1 MDLFS
6 LFQAQIPTTSNKLL
20 IAFSGGLD
28 STALLSLVKKLSKK
42 RLHLSLRAIHIHHGL
57 SPNADTWTAHC
68 QQLCEQF
75 AIPLII
81 EKVKV
86 EMHDGIEAGAREARY
101 QAISTHIQPDEYL
114 VTAHHLNDQTE
125 TFFLAL
131 KRGAGLQG
139 LGAMQKESQLFGM
152 PILRP
157 LLSFSRS
164 ELENYVQQENL
175 SWVEDESNQDNHYD
189 RNFLRNQILP
199 ELRQRW
205 GHFDHAVQRAAQH
218 CFEQQQLINE
228 LLQTCFKQHIIED
241 QKQFSLLNFLDYS
254 SQKQTALLRM
264 WLAKNQIAM
273 PTQVQLMHI
282 IDDVIKAKAD
292 AAPQFQLGEH
302 IIRRYQQCLYLTEK
316 FADLSQTCL
325 DMQLN
330 QQITLPDNLGTICAA
345 HNARGI
351 LVHWNDKQVQ
361 LADTQEPIQIRFAYT
376 GKVKRQHNRPAET
389 MKKIWQELGVPPW
402 QRNRIPLIFYGETLQ
417 SAVGFFRVF
426 HEKMEV

>member
-6 LFQAQIPTTSNKLL
+6 LFQAKIPTTASKLL

-28 STALLSLVKKLSKK
+28 STALLSLVKKLSEK
-42 RLHLSLRAIHIHHGL
+42 RPHLSLRAIHIHHGL
-57 SPNADTWTAHC
+57 SPNADAWTAHC

-75 AIPLII
+75 EIPLII

-101 QAISTHIQPDEYL
+101 QAILKHIQTDEYL

-152 PILRP
+152 SILRP
-157 LLSFSRS
+157 LLSFTRN
-164 ELENYVQQENL
+164 ELEDYIQQENL

-205 GHFDHAVQRAAQH
+205 VHFDHAVQRAAQH

-228 LLQTCFKQHIIED
+228 LLQTCFEQHILEN
-241 QKQFSLLNFLDYS
+241 QKQFSLLNFLGYS

-273 PTQVQLMHI
+273 PTQIQLTHI
-282 IDDVIKAKAD
+282 IDDVIKAKVD
-292 AAPQFQLGEH
+292 ATPQFQLGEH
-302 IIRRYQQCLYLTEK
+302 IIRRYQQRLYLTEK
-316 FADLSQTCL
+316 FVDLSRACIDL
-325 DMQLN
+325 PLN
-330 QQITLPDNLGTICAA
+330 QQIDLPDNLGMLYAER
-345 HNARGI
+345 NAQGI

-361 LADTQEPIQIRFAYT
+361 LADTQEPIQIRFTYT
-376 GKVKRQHNRPAET
+376 GKVKRQHNRPAEY
-389 MKKIWQELGVPPW
+389 MKKIWQELSVPPW
-402 QRNRIPLIFYGETLQ
+402 QRNRIPLIFYGEALQ

-426 HEKMEV
+426 QNLEK

>member
-1 MDLFS
+1 MNLFS
-6 LFQAQIPTTSNKLL
+6 LFQTQIPTTANKLL

-28 STALLSLVKKLSKK
+28 STALLSLVKKLSEK
-42 RLHLSLRAIHIHHGL
+42 RPHLSLRAIHIHHGL
-57 SPNADTWTAHC
+57 SPNADAWTAHC

-75 AIPLII
+75 EIPLII

-101 QAISTHIQPDEYL
+101 QAILKHIQSDEYL

-152 PILRP
+152 SILRP
-157 LLSFSRS
+157 LLSFSRN
-164 ELENYVQQENL
+164 ELEDYVQQENL

-199 ELRQRW
+199 EIRQRW

-228 LLQTCFKQHIIED
+228 LLQDCFEQHILKD
-241 QKQFSLLNFLDYS
+241 QKQFSILNFLDYS

-264 WLAKNQIAM
+264 WLTKNQIAM
-273 PTQVQLMHI
+273 PTQIQLTHI
-282 IDDVIKAKAD
+282 IDDVIKAKTD
-292 AAPQFQLGEH
+292 ATPQFQLGEH
-302 IIRRYQQCLYLTEK
+302 IIRRYQQRLYLTEK
-316 FADLSQTCL
+316 FVDLSRTCIDL
-325 DMQLN
+325 PLN
-330 QQITLPDNLGTICAA
+330 QQIDLPDNLGMLYAER
-345 HNARGI
+345 NAQGI
-351 LVHWNDKQVQ
+351 LVHWNDKPVQ
-361 LADTQEPIQIRFAYT
+361 LADTQEPIQIRFTYT

-402 QRNRIPLIFYGETLQ
+402 QRNRIPLLFYGETLQ

-426 HEKMEV
+426 QRGEK

>member
-6 LFQAQIPTTSNKLL
+6 LFQAQIPTTANKLL
-20 IAFSGGLD
+20 TAFSGGLD
-28 STALLSLVKKLSKK
+28 STALLSLVKKLREK
-42 RLHLSLRAIHIHHGL
+42 RPHLSLRAIHIHHGL
-57 SPNADTWTAHC
+57 SPNADTWTDHC
-68 QQLCEQF
+68 QQLCKQF

-101 QAISTHIQPDEYL
+101 QAILKHIQPDEYL

-157 LLSFSRS
+157 LLSFRRS
-164 ELENYVQQENL
+164 ELEDYIHQENL
-175 SWVEDESNQDNHYD
+175 SWVEDESNQDNYYD

-199 ELRQRW
+199 EICQRW

-228 LLQTCFKQHIIED
+228 LLQPCFEQHLLED
-241 QKQFSLLNFLDYS
+241 QKQFSLVNFLGYS

-282 IDDVIKAKAD
+282 IDDVIKAKIEAS
-292 AAPQFQLGEH
+292 PQFQLGEH
-302 IIRRYQQCLYLTEK
+302 IIRRYQQCLYLTGK
-316 FADLSQTCL
+316 FVDLSRTCIDL
-325 DMQLN
+325 PLN
-330 QQITLPDNLGTICAA
+330 QQIDLPDNLGMLYAER
-345 HNARGI
+345 NAQGI
-351 LVHWNDKQVQ
+351 LVHWNDKPVQ
-361 LADTQEPIQIRFAYT
+361 LADTQEPIQIRFTYT
-376 GKVKRQHNRPAET
+376 GKVKRQHNRPAEA

-426 HEKMEV
+426 QNEEK

>member
-6 LFQAQIPTTSNKLL
+6 LFQAQIPTTANKLL

-28 STALLSLVKKLSKK
+28 STALLSLVKKLSEK
-42 RLHLSLRAIHIHHGL
+42 RPHLSLRAIHIHHGL
-57 SPNADTWTAHC
+57 SPNADTWMDHC
-68 QQLCEQF
+68 QQLCKQF
-75 AIPLII
+75 DIPLII

-86 EMHDGIEAGAREARY
+86 EMHDGIEAGARKARY

-152 PILRP
+152 SILRP
-157 LLSFSRS
+157 LLSFTRN
-164 ELENYVQQENL
+164 ELEDYIQQENL

-199 ELRQRW
+199 KLRQRW

-218 CFEQQQLINE
+218 CFEQHQLINE
-228 LLQTCFKQHIIED
+228 LLQDCFEQHILED
-241 QKQFSLLNFLDYS
+241 QKQFLLLNFLDYS
-254 SQKQTALLRM
+254 LQKQTALLRM

-282 IDDVIKAKAD
+282 IDDVIKAKVD
-292 AAPQFQLGEH
+292 ASPQFQLREH
-302 IIRRYQQCLYLTEK
+302 IIRRYQQCLYLTGK
-316 FADLSQTCL
+316 YADLSKTCL
-325 DMQLN
+325 DMPLN
-330 QQITLPDNLGTICAA
+330 QQITLPDNLGSIYAT

-351 LVHWNDKQVQ
+351 LVNWNEKQVQ

-389 MKKIWQELGVPPW
+389 IKKIWQELGVPPW

-426 HEKMEV
+426 HSGEK